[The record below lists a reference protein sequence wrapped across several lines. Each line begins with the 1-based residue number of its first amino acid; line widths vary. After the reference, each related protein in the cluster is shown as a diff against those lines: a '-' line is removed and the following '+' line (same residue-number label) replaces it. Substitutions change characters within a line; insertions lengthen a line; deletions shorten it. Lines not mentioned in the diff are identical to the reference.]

1 MPSAL
6 ARLSPPAS
14 TPVPRGGAP
23 CAETVT
29 TGTAPGFETVLDLL
43 VAATLPPA
51 PQEAGTPVVPQAAGP
66 EAAAQEAGGD
76 ECFPDETDPGGMVGP
91 PGWPEAALA
100 PGGLPPPPQPGCARP
115 APGEGNP
122 LGQVTAESRHL
133 SAQDAAAPAARA
145 VAGAAGPL
153 ATLVESMVSSPDV
166 SAREGPP
173 TGPAPVRAEQASRP
187 APVAAA
193 PPLPPPTP
201 DAALEGPQTAG
212 NGKPDPVPATSSPE
226 PWGDGSAAADAPR
239 TPAEDKAALP
249 TPATARE
256 VAAQP
261 APVRNVRDVTA
272 SASPPAPAGP
282 GGGPDREPAGVPAAS
297 DRFRGPAGTKPVLP
311 APAPAREIAAPPA
324 PTRNVRDTTAPAGP
338 PGPPAHG
345 PDREPA
351 GGPFT
356 PDSPPLPE
364 PPAWESVSLG
374 PAEPAV
380 EPVIDPAAPAPAAP
394 VPLAEAGSRPPS
406 PARAEAA
413 AAHHPPPAAHER
425 PVADAIVR
433 TREGQVE
440 VVLNPVELGRVTLML
455 GAEGDPG
462 HLGLYVERPET
473 ADLIRRHSDQ
483 LLRELRDNGMPEA
496 RLDLLRQDGQGQHRG
511 GGFRRDP
518 HAPAAAPEGARAGPA
533 DRPTSP
539 AATPSR
545 LDIRL

>member
-29 TGTAPGFETVLDLL
+29 TGAPPGFEAVLDLL
-43 VAATLPPA
+43 IAATLSPA
-51 PQEAGTPVVPQAAGP
+51 PQEAAPPVVPQAAGP
-66 EAAAQEAGGD
+66 EAAVQEAGGD
-76 ECFPDETDPGGMVGP
+76 ECFPDETDPGGMIGP
-91 PGWPEAALA
+91 LGWPETALA
-100 PGGLPPPPQPGCARP
+100 PGGLPPAPQPGCARP

-133 SAQDAAAPAARA
+133 SAQDTAAPAARA
-145 VAGAAGPL
+145 VAGAAASP

-166 SAREGPP
+166 SAPEGPP

-187 APVAAA
+187 ASVAAA
-193 PPLPPPTP
+193 PPPPPPTS
-201 DAALEGPQTAG
+201 DAALQRPQTAG
-212 NGKPDPVPATSSPE
+212 NGKPDPVPASSPPE
-226 PWGDGSAAADAPR
+226 PRGNGTSAADAPR
-239 TPAEDKAALP
+239 PPTQDKAALP

-256 VAAQP
+256 VAAPP
-261 APVRNVRDVTA
+261 APVRNVGNVTA
-272 SASPPAPAGP
+272 PASPPAP
-282 GGGPDREPAGVPAAS
+282 GGYGGVPDREPAGVPAAS

-324 PTRNVRDTTAPAGP
+324 PTRNVRDTMAAAGP

-351 GGPFT
+351 GVPVA
-356 PDSPPLPE
+356 PDSAPLPE
-364 PPAWESVSLG
+364 PAPREVASLG
-374 PAEPAV
+374 PAEPAA
-380 EPVIDPAAPAPAAP
+380 EPGTEPAAPAPAAP
-394 VPLAEAGSRPPS
+394 VPLTDAGSRLPS

-413 AAHHPPPAAHER
+413 TAHHPPPAAPER

-518 HAPAAAPEGARAGPA
+518 HAPAAAHEGARAGPA
-533 DRPTSP
+533 DRPASP

-545 LDIRL
+545 LDIRM

>member
-14 TPVPRGGAP
+14 TPVPHGGAP
-23 CAETVT
+23 SAETVT
-29 TGTAPGFETVLDLL
+29 TGAASGFEAVFDLL
-43 VAATLPPA
+43 VAATLSPA
-51 PQEAGTPVVPQAAGP
+51 PQEAAPPVAPEAAGLKT
-66 EAAAQEAGGD
+66 AAQEAGGD

-100 PGGLPPPPQPGCARP
+100 PGSPPPPPQPGCARP
-115 APGEGNP
+115 APDEGNP

-133 SAQDAAAPAARA
+133 SAQDTAAPGARA
-145 VAGAAGPL
+145 VAGAAAPP
-153 ATLVESMVSSPDV
+153 ATLVESIASSPDV

-173 TGPAPVRAEQASRP
+173 IGPAPVPAEQASRP
-187 APVAAA
+187 ASVAAA
-193 PPLPPPTP
+193 PPPPPPTP
-201 DAALEGPQTAG
+201 DAALQGPQTAG
-212 NGKPDPVPATSSPE
+212 NRKPDPVPASSPPE
-226 PWGDGSAAADAPR
+226 PWGNRSAAADAPR
-239 TPAEDKAALP
+239 TPAEDDAALP
-249 TPATARE
+249 GPATARE
-256 VAAQP
+256 VAAPP
-261 APVRNVRDVTA
+261 APVRNVGNVTA
-272 SASPPAPAGP
+272 PASPPAPAGP
-282 GGGPDREPAGVPAAS
+282 GGVPDREPAGVPAAP
-297 DRFRGPAGTKPVLP
+297 DRIQGPAGTKPVLP
-311 APAPAREIAAPPA
+311 APAPVRAVAAPPA
-324 PTRNVRDTTAPAGP
+324 PPRDVRNMTAAAGP
-338 PGPPAHG
+338 PGPPTHG
-345 PDREPA
+345 PDRGQA

-356 PDSPPLPE
+356 PDSPPLPQ
-364 PPAWESVSLG
+364 PAARESVSLG
-374 PAEPAV
+374 PAEPAA
-380 EPVIDPAAPAPAAP
+380 EPGTDPAAPAPAAP
-394 VPLAEAGSRPPS
+394 VPLAEASSRPPS

-413 AAHHPPPAAHER
+413 AAHHPPPAAPER

-518 HAPAAAPEGARAGPA
+518 HAPAAAPEGARAVSA
-533 DRPTSP
+533 DRPASP

>member
-29 TGTAPGFETVLDLL
+29 TGAPLGFEAVLDLL
-43 VAATLPPA
+43 VAATLSPA
-51 PQEAGTPVVPQAAGP
+51 PQEAPTPVVSEAAGP
-66 EAAAQEAGGD
+66 ETAAHEAEGN
-76 ECFPDETDPGGMVGP
+76 ECFPDETDPGGMIGP

-100 PGGLPPPPQPGCARP
+100 PSGPPPAPQPGCARP

-122 LGQVTAESRHL
+122 LGQVTVESRHL
-133 SAQDAAAPAARA
+133 SAQDAAAPDARA
-145 VAGAAGPL
+145 VAGATAPP
-153 ATLVESMVSSPDV
+153 ATLVESMASSPEV
-166 SAREGPP
+166 SADDGPS
-173 TGPAPVRAEQASRP
+173 TGPAPVPAEQASRP

-193 PPLPPPTP
+193 PLPPPPTP
-201 DAALEGPQTAG
+201 EAALQGPQTAG
-212 NGKPDPVPATSSPE
+212 NRKPDPVPASSPPE
-226 PWGDGSAAADAPR
+226 PWGNRSAAADAPR
-239 TPAEDKAALP
+239 TPAEDDAALP
-249 TPATARE
+249 GPATARE
-256 VAAQP
+256 VAAAP
-261 APVRNVRDVTA
+261 APVRNVGNVTA
-272 SASPPAPAGP
+272 PASPPAPAGP
-282 GGGPDREPAGVPAAS
+282 GGGPDREPAGAS
-297 DRFRGPAGTKPVLP
+297 TAPDKIQGPAGNRPVVP
-311 APAPAREIAAPPA
+311 ALAPAREIAAPPA
-324 PTRNVRDTTAPAGP
+324 PIRNVRDTTAPAGP

-351 GGPFT
+351 GATIAPG
-356 PDSPPLPE
+356 SPPLPE
-364 PPAWESVSLG
+364 PTARESASLG

-380 EPVIDPAAPAPAAP
+380 EPVIEPAAPAPAAP
-394 VPLAEAGSRPPS
+394 VPLAEASSRSPF

-413 AAHHPPPAAHER
+413 AAHHPPPAAPER

-483 LLRELRDNGMPEA
+483 LLRELGDNGMPEA

-511 GGFRRDP
+511 GGFRRAP
-518 HAPAAAPEGARAGPA
+518 HAPAAAPEGARAVSA
-533 DRPTSP
+533 DRPASP